1 VRDIARNLDKNIE
14 LHVSGE
20 ETELDKTVIDS
31 IGDPLTHI
39 IRNAADHGIESKAD
53 RAQKGKP
60 ATGRIDLN
68 AYTRGSNVVIEVKDD
83 GKGLDAEK
91 LKRRAVEK
99 GLLTESAV
107 AAMDEEAAFKIILV
121 AGFST
126 IDKVTDLSGRGVGMD
141 VVRTSVEALR
151 GLINIHSEIGIG
163 SSFRIELPA
172 SLLVSKA
179 IRVAVAGHE
188 VVLPI
193 NTIRN
198 MVKIPKSIVRVV
210 HGQQI
215 ASVRGTV
222 FPMVW
227 LAHALSFER
236 IEERRAELAV
246 AIIETA
252 SGPYGLVV
260 DHFLGEVEIVVK
272 PLNGVLAKVPE
283 YVGAAIMGNGKTV
296 LVVNT
301 EKLVSLQRPA
311 GSKTGGLVT
320 SQSKV
325 PSRTALR

>member
-1 VRDIARNLDKNIE
+1 
-14 LHVSGE
+14 
-20 ETELDKTVIDS
+20 
-31 IGDPLTHI
+31 
-39 IRNAADHGIESKAD
+39 
-53 RAQKGKP
+53 
-60 ATGRIDLN
+60 
-68 AYTRGSNVVIEVKDD
+68 
-83 GKGLDAEK
+83 
-91 LKRRAVEK
+91 
-99 GLLTESAV
+99 
-107 AAMDEEAAFKIILV
+107 MDEEAAFKIILV